1 MRVLFLCPSADGF
14 RGVSGSDY
22 ITTRATS
29 GMPRIRRV
37 QSGATGSAV
46 AAFQVEAH
54 HYDYLMAFWR
64 LTKAEGFACRAI
76 LSNSTMNWYE
86 CRWVGAPTVVYRG
99 AGAYHFSCE
108 ITLGKQLRLFAPKL
122 ASRLYPFEYIERLR
136 VAVEAIDVVLN
147 EAIRFADSYTTRVNA
162 MDVSLSSVL
171 NYINVVN
178 SYQTTTEAMPV
189 TLSLIVRHTTANDAY
204 GTTATAM
211 SVILDENVYTS
222 AAADGY
228 VVESTAIDVTLSL
241 DAYRQNPVDIY
252 EATTE
257 ALDVLLTDYSVKH
270 TPTDLDILSV
280 DVTAQNVTL
289 TNTLL

>member
-22 ITTRATS
+22 LTTRATS

-64 LTKAEGFACRAI
+64 LTKAESFACRAI

-86 CRWVGAPTVVYRG
+86 CRWVGAPTVVYKG

-108 ITLGKQLRLFAPKL
+108 IALGKQLRLFAPKL
-122 ASRLYPFEYIERLR
+122 ASRLYPFENIERLQVS
-136 VAVEAIDVVLN
+136 VAAMDVVLN
-147 EAIRFADSYTTRVNA
+147 EAIRFGDAYTTSVNA
-162 MDVSLSSVL
+162 MDVRLTSII
-171 NYINVVN
+171 NYIDVAD
-178 SYQTTTEAMPV
+178 SYQTATEALPV
-189 TLSLIVRHTTANDAY
+189 TLSLINRYATVAATY
-204 GTTATAM
+204 GTTAEAM
-211 SVILDENVYTS
+211 DVKLLENAYASDAT
-222 AAADGY
+222 DRY

-241 DAYRQNPVDIY
+241 DAYRQSPVDIY
-252 EATTE
+252 DVTTE
-257 ALDVLLTDYSVKH
+257 ALNVLLTDYSIKH
-270 TPTDLDILSV
+270 APTDLDIISV
-280 DVTAQNVTL
+280 HASAQNVTL
-289 TNTLL
+289 TDTTM